1 LVGFD
6 CLFVS
11 SCENEERLCLGTD
24 DGSLQTAIDG
34 WHSACDGEITFS
46 PTTPVVTSLTATYN
60 QDFCNTAGSA
70 CASGLDLTSQCSL
83 SYTSLG
89 AQFSSC
95 ICQPELLSLQYTCL
109 YQVNTSCFGEP
120 ATLTN
125 LPAYKLCDNAAS
137 VLGSAGPMNSVSR
150 SETRWPLPCS
160 FIFIASGSC
169 FSVRI

>member
-1 LVGFD
+1 MGFD

-11 SCENEERLCLGTD
+11 SCESELHLCLD
-24 DGSLQTAIDG
+24 SDDNDGSLQTAIDE
-34 WHSACDGEITFS
+34 WHSACDKEITFS

-60 QDFCNTAGSA
+60 QDFCNAAGSA

-109 YQVNTSCFGEP
+109 YQLNASCLGEP
-120 ATLTN
+120 AALTN
-125 LPAYKLCDNAAS
+125 IPAYNFCDNAAW
-137 VLGSAGPMNSVSR
+137 LSR
-150 SETRWPLPCS
+150 PHKQRK
-160 FIFIASGSC
+160 
-169 FSVRI
+169 